1 MDDSLKIALALGYG
15 YLIGSV
21 PAAYLVS
28 RLVRGIDIR
37 RVGSG
42 NVGASNVW
50 YNVGKRWA
58 FPIGAFDL
66 FVQGLGPPLFARAL
80 GLGIEWQAAA
90 GLLAVIGHNWPVFL
104 RFKGGR
110 GLTPAVGVMLA
121 LARLEL
127 AVFILVGVAGWRLT
141 KGAPFWVLV
150 GFGLLVPLSLYWER
164 PGAIVLLMGGLL
176 LVTVIK
182 RLTSNTLRGKGVR
195 LRELIVNR
203 LLHDRDVA
211 DREAWLGRGAPPA
224 KQG

>member
-1 MDDSLKIALALGYG
+1 MDDSLKIALVLSFG

-21 PAAYLVS
+21 PAAYLVG

-50 YNVGKRWA
+50 NTVGKRWL

-66 FVQGLGPPLFARAL
+66 FVQGMGPPLFARAL
-80 GLGIEWQAAA
+80 DLGIEWQAAA
-90 GLLAVIGHNWPVFL
+90 GMLAVVGHNWPVFL
-104 RFKGGR
+104 RFEGGR
-110 GLTPAVGVMLA
+110 GVAPAAGVMIV

-141 KGAPFWVLV
+141 KAAPVWVLV

-164 PGAIVLLMGGLL
+164 PDAIVLLMGGLL
-176 LVTVIK
+176 LGTVVK
-182 RLTSNTLRGKGVR
+182 RLTSNRLRGTGVPAR
-195 LRELIVNR
+195 QLIVNR
-203 LLHDRDVA
+203 LLFDRDIA
-211 DREAWLGRGAPPA
+211 DREAWVRRDAA
-224 KQG
+224 ARE